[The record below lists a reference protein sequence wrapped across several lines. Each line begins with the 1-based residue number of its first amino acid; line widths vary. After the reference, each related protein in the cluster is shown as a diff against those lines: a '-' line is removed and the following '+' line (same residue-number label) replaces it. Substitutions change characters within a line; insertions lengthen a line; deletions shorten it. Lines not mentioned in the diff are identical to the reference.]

1 MKKIWILF
9 LSFGML
15 SCSPVKIV
23 FDYDKEVDFKEFKSY
38 KYTKDDLEESVGK
51 VNRERILAALEE
63 ELSAKGLTMTEE
75 SDLLVNAHIKTEQKV
90 DPNSASQVGY
100 GSMGWHTSNSS
111 AYMKYD
117 EYTEGTLF
125 ITIADRA
132 TEIIIWQGAGTKIV
146 DEGVSEDKREA
157 NIKEIIHQIMENYPY
172 GK

>member
-1 MKKIWILF
+1 MKKILILF
-9 LSFGML
+9 LSFGIL

-38 KYTKDDLEESVGK
+38 KYTKDDLEESVGQD
-51 VNRERILAALEE
+51 NRERILIALEE
-63 ELSAKGLTMTEE
+63 ELSAKGLSMAEE
-75 SDLLVNAHIKTEQKV
+75 SDLLVNAHIKTQQKV
-90 DPNSASQVGY
+90 DENSASQVGY

-117 EYTEGTLF
+117 EYIEGTLF

-132 TEIIIWQGAGTKIV
+132 TETIIWQGAGTKII